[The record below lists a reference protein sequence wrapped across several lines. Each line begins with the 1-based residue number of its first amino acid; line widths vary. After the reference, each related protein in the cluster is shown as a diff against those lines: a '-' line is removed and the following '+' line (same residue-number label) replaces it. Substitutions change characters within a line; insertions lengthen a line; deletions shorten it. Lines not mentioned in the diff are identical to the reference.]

1 MSNILVVGSVALD
14 SVKTP
19 FGERK
24 EILGGSATYFS
35 VAASHFAPVSLVAVV
50 GEDFPRKYIELLK
63 GKKVDTAGLEIAHGE
78 TFRWSG
84 EYSFDFNDRKTI
96 FTHLNVFADFKPKV
110 PQIYQDKDFLFLANI
125 DPQLQLDVLR
135 QVNQPKLIA
144 CDTMNLWIEVKP
156 KVLRELLR
164 HVDIFFL
171 NEPEARQLTG
181 KSNLAKAA
189 ADILKMGPS
198 RVIIKKG
205 EHGALMFARNSVFCV
220 PAYLLENVIDPTGAG
235 DTFAGGVV
243 GYLAR
248 CGKVNEANLRNAL
261 VYGSVMAT
269 FAVEAFSLD
278 KLARVTKA
286 DIKARLAQFKKFTC
300 F

>member
-24 EILGGSATYFS
+24 EVLGGSATFFS
-35 VAASHFAPVSLVAVV
+35 VAASHFAPVALVAVV
-50 GEDFPRKYIELLK
+50 GEDFPKKHIELLK
-63 GKKVDTAGLEIAHGE
+63 NKKIDLAGLEVAKGE

-84 EYSFDFNDRKTI
+84 EYSFDFNNRTTI

-110 PQIYQDKDFLFLANI
+110 PQSYQNKDILFLANI

-135 QVNQPKLIA
+135 QVNKPKLIA

-156 KVLRELLR
+156 KILKDLLK

-181 KSNLAKAA
+181 KSNLVKAA
-189 ADILKMGPS
+189 EDILKMGPS

-205 EHGALMFARNSVFCV
+205 EHGALMFSRNSVFCV
-220 PAYLLENVIDPTGAG
+220 PAFLLETVVDPTGAG
-235 DTFAGGVV
+235 DTFAGGMI
-243 GYLAR
+243 GYLAK
-248 CGKVNEANLRNAL
+248 CGKVNETNLRRAI

-269 FAVEAFSLD
+269 FAVEAFSLG
-278 KLARVTKA
+278 KLAKVTKA
-286 DIKARLAQFKKFTC
+286 DINARLTQFERFTC